1 VEEADAV
8 MGGMLPAT
16 KGGLEITGKEDE
28 FVALLEVELL
38 RVGLDGWFVVVRI
51 GGGDG
56 AVNEGFEGVR

>member
-1 VEEADAV
+1 
-8 MGGMLPAT
+8 LPAT

-38 RVGLDGWFVVVRI
+38 RVGLEGWFVVVRI

-56 AVNEGFEGVR
+56 AVHEGFEGVR

>member
-1 VEEADAV
+1 